1 MDKAILVKLASC
13 MDVVMDYR
21 IDFDEIDG
29 KIKLI
34 YELLSVFEVQANNVM
49 ISYTP

>member
-1 MDKAILVKLASC
+1 MDGTILARSASC
-13 MDVVMDYR
+13 IDSIIAR

-34 YELLSVFEVQANNVM
+34 YELLYLPKGQADHRLLAD
-49 ISYTP
+49 IR

>member
-1 MDKAILVKLASC
+1 MDKSIIAKLASC
-13 MDVVMDYR
+13 MDTIMGYR

-34 YELLSVFEVQANNVM
+34 YELLSVFEGPANTVG
-49 ISYTP
+49 ISYTQ